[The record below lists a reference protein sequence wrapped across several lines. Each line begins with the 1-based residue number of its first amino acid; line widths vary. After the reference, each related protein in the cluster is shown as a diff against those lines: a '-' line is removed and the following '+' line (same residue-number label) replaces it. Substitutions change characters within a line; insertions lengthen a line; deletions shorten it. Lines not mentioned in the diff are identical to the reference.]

1 MATSEYQLG
10 EVPNSHSQRGQKASQ
25 ACGLGNLSPSSDSE
39 LYGQGDLKKIILSTL
54 MQSSQSPTVILVA
67 FNSSFPLRSEIC
79 MTPGLGVRW
88 GPLRREKVKRVDAP
102 AWSCQ

>member
-39 LYGQGDLKKIILSTL
+39 LYGQGDLKKNHFIHTDAIISV
-54 MQSSQSPTVILVA
+54 SKSNP
-67 FNSSFPLRSEIC
+67 C
-79 MTPGLGVRW
+79 GL
-88 GPLRREKVKRVDAP
+88 
-102 AWSCQ
+102 